1 MSFKT
6 NIMYLLTGLSIL
18 FSFLF
23 CIWVLAFHE
32 IPSNNRELFIHVLG
46 MIDGAFVGALVATF
60 YGSSKKDHEL
70 GSTTTT
76 TKTFEVKETP
86 PEDIKK
92 PDES

>member
-23 CIWVLAFHE
+23 CIWILAFHD
-32 IPSNNRELFIHVLG
+32 IPEGNRELFIHVLG

-60 YGSSKKDHEL
+60 YGSSKKDHEQ
-70 GSTTTT
+70 GTSVTTTIERT
-76 TKTFEVKETP
+76 VKETP
-86 PEDIKK
+86 TEQKK
-92 PDES
+92 QEEP